1 MELTSKD
8 GNMVVDF
15 YPVKDWNNN
24 LINNRILK
32 VLSFRG
38 DKQKK
43 MLITRDEFY
52 YQVREYIKDCKYSV
66 TSEYMPAQFV
76 NQSEVLA
83 WHKQLLQFGLML
95 MTIVI

>member
-15 YPVKDWNNN
+15 YPIKDLDNN
-24 LINNRILK
+24 LINNRMLK
-32 VLSFRG
+32 VLSFKG

-52 YQVREYIKDCKYSV
+52 YQVREYILQCKYKV
-66 TSEYMPAQFV
+66 TSEYMPAQFI
-76 NQSEVLA
+76 
-83 WHKQLLQFGLML
+83 KQEDYCH
-95 MTIVI
+95 V

>member
-15 YPVKDWNNN
+15 YPVKN
-24 LINNRILK
+24 LDNTPINNRILK

-52 YQVREYIKDCKYSV
+52 YQVREYVKDCKYNV
-66 TSEYMPAQFV
+66 TSEYMPAQYI
-76 NQSEVLA
+76 SKEVIA
-83 WHKQLLQFGLML
+83 
-95 MTIVI
+95 